1 MVDLTLQE
9 GQAEARRRLEDQLRQ
24 SQKLEAVGR
33 LAGGV
38 AHDFNNVLTVM
49 MGQAALL
56 KEGAEPGEIQAAAH
70 QILSAGSRAAA
81 IASRLLAFSRQQ
93 TIALQPVPIRP
104 AVEGMVDMLG
114 HLLREEVRIKLIVDA
129 EELWIRAD
137 RVQIEQV
144 VMNLV
149 INAGEAM
156 PLGGKVTL
164 RLSREPQPSPWGTV
178 LLQVED
184 EGIGM
189 TPEVQAKIF
198 EPFFTTR
205 AGAGGSGLGLATV
218 HGIVSRLGGLIE
230 VRSAPEQ
237 GTTFSIRFPGVAP
250 EESSS
255 VQSVPVR
262 KAEPRGS
269 RNEGPPP
276 GAVLVCDDDEM
287 VLNVALRCFE
297 RAGWD
302 VTGATDPLSLIEL
315 VRKSPGHYKLLV
327 TDMRMAT
334 MSGVELAAA
343 CRAIDPHLTVLYM
356 TGYTEVGTT
365 GMDGSHLL
373 PKPFTARELLERS
386 RTIIKQ
392 KGS

>member
-1 MVDLTLQE
+1 
-9 GQAEARRRLEDQLRQ
+9 
-24 SQKLEAVGR
+24 
-33 LAGGV
+33 
-38 AHDFNNVLTVM
+38 

-56 KEGAEPGEIQAAAH
+56 KEGAEPGETQAAAQ

-114 HLLREEVRIKLIVDA
+114 HLLREEVRLRLIVEA

-164 RLSREPQPSPWGTV
+164 RLSREAHPGPWGTV

-189 TPEVQAKIF
+189 TPEVQARIF

-237 GTTFSIRFPGVAP
+237 GTTFSIRFPGVSP

-255 VQSVPVR
+255 VQAVAVR
-262 KAEPRGS
+262 KVEKRASRSEEP
-269 RNEGPPP
+269 PA

-287 VLNVALRCFE
+287 VLHVALRCFE
-297 RAGWD
+297 RSGWE
-302 VTGATDPLSLIEL
+302 VSGSTDPLSLIER
-315 VRKSPGHYKLLV
+315 VRQSPGHYKLIV

-343 CRAIDPHLTVLYM
+343 CLAIDPNLAVLYM
-356 TGYTEVGTT
+356 SGYTEIGTH

-373 PKPFTARELLERS
+373 PKPFTARELIERARS
-386 RTIIKQ
+386 IIQQ
-392 KGS
+392 KSA